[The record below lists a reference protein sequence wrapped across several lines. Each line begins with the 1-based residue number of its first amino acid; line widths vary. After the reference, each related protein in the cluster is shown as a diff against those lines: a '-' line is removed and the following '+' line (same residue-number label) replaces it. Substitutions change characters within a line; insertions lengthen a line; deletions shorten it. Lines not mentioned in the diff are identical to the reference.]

1 MLLEP
6 FGLAELAAAGGVAG
20 TLGGR
25 GRQRFRYSIS
35 PAGEKQQHSTGCAG
49 SRCRV
54 AYGVHVY
61 QPCTVYL
68 QCWSTAHRI
77 TYRASPS
84 VSSTV
89 TKALSLLYSLGLSSV
104 PISFLPA
111 LEPMLHLAAL
121 GLTKWYRHSEKSWV
135 SR

>member
-49 SRCRV
+49 SR
-54 AYGVHVY
+54 G
-61 QPCTVYL
+61 
-68 QCWSTAHRI
+68 STAC
-77 TYRASPS
+77 
-84 VSSTV
+84 VSSW
-89 TKALSLLYSLGLSSV
+89 AWHLSRFGVEMATQGWAKRQPVGGREGS
-104 PISFLPA
+104 
-111 LEPMLHLAAL
+111 
-121 GLTKWYRHSEKSWV
+121 LTKQR
-135 SR
+135 